1 MRGRLPNSAVGLL
14 FVSPWVIG
22 FGLFMALPIAL
33 SLYYSM
39 TRYSLLDEPMFIG
52 LTNYR
57 EMLHDAVFWKALIN
71 TVVYALIAIPLGTA
85 LALLVAWLLSAPVR
99 GQSAFR
105 AMVFLPSLVPLV
117 AAAMIWSWLFNGE
130 LGLINNLVD
139 WTLRP
144 VNAVLGTD
152 YRGPNWLG
160 DADWVMP
167 ALIFMSLWSIGNAVV
182 IYLAAL
188 QDVPV
193 ALYEAAE
200 LDGVS
205 PAGRYWHV
213 TMPMISPVILFNV
226 ITGIIGTWQVFAVPY
241 IMLGPTGG
249 PNRAGYFYTMYLY
262 DKAFPFG
269 EMGYA
274 SALAW
279 VQLVIILG
287 LTGLTMV
294 LSRKLVYYRAN

>member
-1 MRGRLPNSAVGLL
+1 MRGRLPNWFVGLS
-14 FVSPWVIG
+14 FVSPWVVG
-22 FGLFMALPIAL
+22 FALFMALPIAL
-33 SLYYSM
+33 SLYYSLS
-39 TRYSLLDEPMFIG
+39 RYSLLDEPLFIG

-57 EMLHDAVFWKALIN
+57 ELLGDAVFWKSLIN
-71 TVVYALIAIPLGTA
+71 TVVYAVIAIPLGTA
-85 LALLVAWLLSAPVR
+85 LALLVAWLLSARVR
-99 GQSAFR
+99 GQSVFR
-105 AMVFLPSLVPLV
+105 ALVFLPSLVPLV

-130 LGLINNLVD
+130 LGLINNVID
-139 WTLRP
+139 GVLRP
-144 VNAVLGTD
+144 INAALGTD
-152 YRGPNWLG
+152 WRGPNWLG

-167 ALIFMSLWSIGNAVV
+167 ALVFMSIWSIGNTVV

-200 LDGVS
+200 IDGVS
-205 PAGRYWHV
+205 PAGRFWHV

-226 ITGIIGTWQVFAVPY
+226 VTGIIGTWQVFAVPY

-274 SALAW
+274 SAMAW
-279 VQLVIILG
+279 VQMVIILA
-287 LTGLTMV
+287 LTAVTML
-294 LSRKLVYYRAN
+294 LSRRFVYYRAG